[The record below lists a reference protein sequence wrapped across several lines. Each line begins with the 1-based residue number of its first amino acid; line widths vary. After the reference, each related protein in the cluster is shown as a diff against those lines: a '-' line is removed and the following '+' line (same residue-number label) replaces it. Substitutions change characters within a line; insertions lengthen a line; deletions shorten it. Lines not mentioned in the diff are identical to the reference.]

1 MDVAEVLQRVRRSL
15 ANACRMY
22 ESTNTFQHS
31 DLQSASTN
39 LSRISCRIS
48 SETFDSLNS
57 AINVLLELP
66 QDVLSDYSYYAQTEK
81 GTGKGRPSLS
91 ITREQLM
98 IFYNEGYTAKRMAKH
113 FKCSTSIIYKKLYEH
128 GIKLRSKYTD
138 IEDEALRTKII
149 DLHQTHPNSGSV
161 IIAGFLRA
169 EGITVQRNRIR
180 SILNDIDPVGTA
192 KRWSSVVKRRTYNV
206 PCPNSLWHMDAHLK
220 ISRWG
225 FVTHGCI
232 DGYSR
237 MIIYL
242 SCATSIQAEP
252 VANLFCSGV
261 VNYGLPSRVRSDH
274 GYENIFV
281 ALLMNLLRGIGRGSH
296 IAGKSVHNQRI
307 ERLWRDVYKD
317 VIDLIYKE
325 IYALEDDNYLNPHN
339 EIHRYCIQ
347 YVYLPIINERLHA
360 FMNAWNCHSMR
371 TTGNKSPRQ
380 MWLDGMLDKCN
391 TNHTSVLEVFNSQT
405 DLFGRIQERLEQ
417 HGVNNIVNVEN
428 PHLSTFTAV
437 INLTEIQQNELEVIQ
452 RSNILPK
459 DKYILCIRYLS
470 NEHL

>member
-161 IIAGFLRA
+161 VSTLIFLKL
-169 EGITVQRNRIR
+169 V
-180 SILNDIDPVGTA
+180 L
-192 KRWSSVVKRRTYNV
+192 
-206 PCPNSLWHMDAHLK
+206 
-220 ISRWG
+220 
-225 FVTHGCI
+225 
-232 DGYSR
+232 
-237 MIIYL
+237 
-242 SCATSIQAEP
+242 
-252 VANLFCSGV
+252 
-261 VNYGLPSRVRSDH
+261 
-274 GYENIFV
+274 
-281 ALLMNLLRGIGRGSH
+281 
-296 IAGKSVHNQRI
+296 GK
-307 ERLWRDVYKD
+307 
-317 VIDLIYKE
+317 VI
-325 IYALEDDNYLNPHN
+325 
-339 EIHRYCIQ
+339 
-347 YVYLPIINERLHA
+347 
-360 FMNAWNCHSMR
+360 
-371 TTGNKSPRQ
+371 
-380 MWLDGMLDKCN
+380 
-391 TNHTSVLEVFNSQT
+391 
-405 DLFGRIQERLEQ
+405 
-417 HGVNNIVNVEN
+417 
-428 PHLSTFTAV
+428 
-437 INLTEIQQNELEVIQ
+437 
-452 RSNILPK
+452 
-459 DKYILCIRYLS
+459 
-470 NEHL
+470 